1 MPSQSNSQPVT
12 FEQQE
17 NSLEDLTG
25 RDRLLS
31 NVLFSWGGHFVFII
45 AGFILPRM
53 IDNNL
58 GQDLL
63 GVWDFSWS
71 LVSYFSLVQAGIG
84 SSVNRYVA
92 KYRTVGDILGVN
104 KVVSSVSCLL
114 GGAGLLVLLLTIL
127 LSLLLPKLFGARLK
141 ENVYEAQ
148 WVVFFLGAS
157 MAVEISLGAFRGI
170 LTGCHRWELHNI
182 IMSGWHAVTIVGMI
196 IVLLQGRSLT
206 SIAIIYFVGIV
217 LAYLTRVIFAYR
229 VCKGLRLQLS
239 LVKWKTIKNLFVF
252 SGKTLLPSISKLLL
266 NQTSSIFIILYLGP
280 AFLALYTRP
289 QSLMRHM
296 NTLVH
301 KMAMILVPTT
311 SSLQSVKNLKAI
323 QKLLIKSVSYS
334 FYLVLPM
341 VLVLTVFGES
351 ILKVWMGQR
360 YANGII
366 PAILAVGSLAS
377 MSQTPTLMI
386 LGGMNAH
393 GRAGIANLIASIC
406 SVGLNIVV
414 LKYTNLG
421 LTGVAIAVTFPIM
434 IMNVVYLPLLVCRRV
449 DLDLKQYVL
458 SIVSGPMIH
467 VLPFAI
473 CLVVARLI
481 FYASPL
487 KGLLCGCAIG
497 GILLMIFYWQFV
509 LPDRVKM
516 WIFRFKFNAIKK
528 LN

>member
-1 MPSQSNSQPVT
+1 
-12 FEQQE
+12 
-17 NSLEDLTG
+17 
-25 RDRLLS
+25 
-31 NVLFSWGGHFVFII
+31 
-45 AGFILPRM
+45 
-53 IDNNL
+53 
-58 GQDLL
+58 
-63 GVWDFSWS
+63 
-71 LVSYFSLVQAGIG
+71 
-84 SSVNRYVA
+84 
-92 KYRTVGDILGVN
+92 
-104 KVVSSVSCLL
+104 
-114 GGAGLLVLLLTIL
+114 
-127 LSLLLPKLFGARLK
+127 
-141 ENVYEAQ
+141 
-148 WVVFFLGAS
+148 
-157 MAVEISLGAFRGI
+157 
-170 LTGCHRWELHNI
+170 
-182 IMSGWHAVTIVGMI
+182 
-196 IVLLQGRSLT
+196 
-206 SIAIIYFVGIV
+206 
-217 LAYLTRVIFAYR
+217 
-229 VCKGLRLQLS
+229 
-239 LVKWKTIKNLFVF
+239 
-252 SGKTLLPSISKLLL
+252 
-266 NQTSSIFIILYLGP
+266 
-280 AFLALYTRP
+280 
-289 QSLMRHM
+289 M

-421 LTGVAIAVTFPIM
+421 LTGVAIAVTLPIM
-434 IMNVVYLPLLVCRRV
+434 IMNVVYLPLLVCHRV
-449 DLDLKQYVL
+449 GLDLKHYVL
-458 SIVSGPMIH
+458 STMAGPIIH